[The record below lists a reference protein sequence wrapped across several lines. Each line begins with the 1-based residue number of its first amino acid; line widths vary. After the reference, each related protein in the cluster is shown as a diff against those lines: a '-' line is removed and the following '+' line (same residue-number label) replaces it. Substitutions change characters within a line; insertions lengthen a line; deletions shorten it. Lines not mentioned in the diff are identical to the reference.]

1 MFSKSSLNP
10 KAWVFVVVVVVVFA
24 TWINQLISHWQKY
37 VDYQT
42 IPILINKDVFKP
54 SYKDLNFR
62 V

>member
-24 TWINQLISHWQKY
+24 TGINQLISHWQKY